1 MFFTEIPRLFPQDFH
16 RGDFGASGRKD
27 GKIWKKGLIFGG
39 RAGIIR
45 LSTLFLERFFD
56 FFLYREAALFFCSFF
71 FTAAAVCFSTAHR
84 RLKAVVFSLREGYNS
99 FRTRGPFP
107 NARRGCA
114 PSSALLP
121 MYGRSAPPP
130 RVTFPS
136 RGKSPKAR
144 QGLRPL
150 ESPWDSAK
158 LWEPDEVRFEGWN
171 AKPIEL
177 KAITIPYRPF
187 RARCASRRA
196 TLCYEPSPI
205 CHFELV
211 GQPVFISP
219 QATPGGAPPA
229 VNPWRGRWV
238 WLLRAAR
245 SGTPFWGEQ
254 QAHTCAR
261 CWGDDNVPQGE
272 YPEGVAPLGDSLVTF
287 SSGRK
292 SPGCRAERLHH
303 GWSAEEGRTSGA
315 PLLAKGRNPRQ
326 RKKKN

>member
-1 MFFTEIPRLFPQDFH
+1 MWEHSSHT
-16 RGDFGASGRKD
+16 
-27 GKIWKKGLIFGG
+27 
-39 RAGIIR
+39 
-45 LSTLFLERFFD
+45 
-56 FFLYREAALFFCSFF
+56 
-71 FTAAAVCFSTAHR
+71 
-84 RLKAVVFSLREGYNS
+84 LRE
-99 FRTRGPFP
+99 RALRPAPRGFCGTGSPCTHLQALRESMAKP
-107 NARRGCA
+107 C
-114 PSSALLP
+114 SA
-121 MYGRSAPPP
+121 P
-130 RVTFPS
+130 RVTFPT

-187 RARCASRRA
+187 RARCASRWA

-219 QATPGGAPPA
+219 QATPGVTPPA

-238 WLLRAAR
+238 WLLHAAR
-245 SGTPFWGEQ
+245 SFSPFWGEQ

-261 CWGDDNVPQGE
+261 CWGDDNAPQGE

>member
-1 MFFTEIPRLFPQDFH
+1 
-16 RGDFGASGRKD
+16 
-27 GKIWKKGLIFGG
+27 
-39 RAGIIR
+39 
-45 LSTLFLERFFD
+45 
-56 FFLYREAALFFCSFF
+56 
-71 FTAAAVCFSTAHR
+71 
-84 RLKAVVFSLREGYNS
+84 
-99 FRTRGPFP
+99 
-107 NARRGCA
+107 
-114 PSSALLP
+114 

-130 RVTFPS
+130 RGPLRDGSPCTHQEGAPPLHPGGLS
-136 RGKSPKAR
+136 RRG
-144 QGLRPL
+144 
-150 ESPWDSAK
+150 ESHQRRAK
-158 LWEPDEVRFEGWN
+158 GCALWNPPRIQENFWEPDAVRFEGWTS
-171 AKPIEL
+171 KPIEL

-187 RARCASRRA
+187 RARCASRWA

-219 QATPGGAPPA
+219 QATPGVAPPT

-238 WLLRAAR
+238 WLLHAAR
-245 SGTPFWGEQ
+245 SFSPFWGEQ

-261 CWGDDNVPQGE
+261 CWGDDNAPQGE

-315 PLLAKGRNPRQ
+315 PLLAKGRTPRQ

>member
-1 MFFTEIPRLFPQDFH
+1 MRNSE
-16 RGDFGASGRKD
+16 GR
-27 GKIWKKGLIFGG
+27 
-39 RAGIIR
+39 
-45 LSTLFLERFFD
+45 
-56 FFLYREAALFFCSFF
+56 C
-71 FTAAAVCFSTAHR
+71 
-84 RLKAVVFSLREGYNS
+84 
-99 FRTRGPFP
+99 P
-107 NARRGCA
+107 
-114 PSSALLP
+114 SALPNMGAQLP
-121 MYGRSAPPP
+121 HPQRGGRSAPPP

-187 RARCASRRA
+187 RARCASRWA

-219 QATPGGAPPA
+219 QATPGVAPPT

-238 WLLRAAR
+238 WLLHAAR
-245 SGTPFWGEQ
+245 SFSPFWGEQ

-261 CWGDDNVPQGE
+261 CWGDDNAPQGE
-272 YPEGVAPLGDSLVTF
+272 YPEGCP
-287 SSGRK
+287 SGRFFGDFLIGEK
-292 SPGCRAERLHH
+292 VTRGTGLEAPPRGGVQRTGRSPSSHRWVQALC
-303 GWSAEEGRTSGA
+303 
-315 PLLAKGRNPRQ
+315 PCINPRGP
-326 RKKKN
+326 

>member
-1 MFFTEIPRLFPQDFH
+1 M
-16 RGDFGASGRKD
+16 RGGAAPHPLR
-27 GKIWKKGLIFGG
+27 
-39 RAGIIR
+39 
-45 LSTLFLERFFD
+45 
-56 FFLYREAALFFCSFF
+56 SF
-71 FTAAAVCFSTAHR
+71 
-84 RLKAVVFSLREGYNS
+84 
-99 FRTRGPFP
+99 
-107 NARRGCA
+107 
-114 PSSALLP
+114 P

-219 QATPGGAPPA
+219 QATPGVAPPA

-238 WLLRAAR
+238 WLLHAAR
-245 SGTPFWGEQ
+245 SFSPFWGEQ

-261 CWGDDNVPQGE
+261 CWGDDNAPQGE
-272 YPEGVAPLGDSLVTF
+272 YPEGVSP
-287 SSGRK
+287 SGRFFGDFLIGEK
-292 SPGCRAERLHH
+292 VTRVQG
-303 GWSAEEGRTSGA
+303 GA
-315 PLLAKGRNPRQ
+315 PASWVERRGGPHLWCTPPRKGQKPPS
-326 RKKKN
+326 KKKEKLKLKGGPHR